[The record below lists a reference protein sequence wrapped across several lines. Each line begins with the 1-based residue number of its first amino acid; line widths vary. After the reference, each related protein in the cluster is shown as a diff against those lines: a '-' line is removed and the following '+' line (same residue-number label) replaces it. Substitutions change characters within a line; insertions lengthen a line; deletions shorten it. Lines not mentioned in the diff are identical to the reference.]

1 MTFQKTIFQITPNN
15 MDYFM
20 KKVFLIKKVK
30 KKKKFGKKY
39 RIIKYHKK

>member
-20 KKVFLIKKVK
+20 KKVFLIKKSK
-30 KKKKFGKKY
+30 KKEGVREKY